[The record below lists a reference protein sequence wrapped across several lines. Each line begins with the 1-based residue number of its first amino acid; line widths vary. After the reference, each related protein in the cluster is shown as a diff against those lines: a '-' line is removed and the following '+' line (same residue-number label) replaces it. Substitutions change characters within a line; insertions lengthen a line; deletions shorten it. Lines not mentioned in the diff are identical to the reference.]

1 MKKIKSIVLLFC
13 FIMVL
18 SGCAKS
24 TTKMTINKDR
34 SMTLEIVNLIEDN
47 FYQENR
53 FDLSQYNKDGM
64 TAEKVIDNGYSGFKV
79 TKKYNNIDNLSNS
92 TGKEVILS
100 DYLSDNF
107 DDSIFF
113 KVEKGIFKNTY
124 TAAFKFDTT
133 NITEDYQN
141 IEYHNDDAT
150 TTPPDGNVNNEDNQ
164 NINDG
169 NQIIDEAN
177 DDIDYSQLEELISQ
191 MKLEYILNLPIKSNS
206 NNATSVSEDGKS
218 LTWNL
223 TLDGVTK
230 IDYSFSLFNM
240 TNIYIACGGALL
252 LIVAIVVVI
261 TIIRRKKNETLIPTD
276 VPIHTDY
283 DPSITGATLPNGTS
297 VGNIDSINL
306 MPYGGNVPE
315 TNELLSETNPINEEQ
330 IIEETPNV
338 NPTFLETNQTL
349 NINPEITNV
358 LDEAETKNFEI
369 QPIPPIDDNKD
380 NEQNKDLI

>member
-34 SMTLEIVNLIEDN
+34 SMTLEIVNLIENN
-47 FYQENR
+47 FYQDSI

-113 KVEKGIFKNTY
+113 KVKKGIFKNTY

-141 IEYHNDDAT
+141 IEYYNDDTT
-150 TTPPDGNVNNEDNQ
+150 TTPPDGNANNEDNQ
-164 NINDG
+164 NIN
-169 NQIIDEAN
+169 E
-177 DDIDYSQLEELISQ
+177 
-191 MKLEYILNLPIKSNS
+191 
-206 NNATSVSEDGKS
+206 
-218 LTWNL
+218 
-223 TLDGVTK
+223 
-230 IDYSFSLFNM
+230 
-240 TNIYIACGGALL
+240 
-252 LIVAIVVVI
+252 
-261 TIIRRKKNETLIPTD
+261 
-276 VPIHTDY
+276 
-283 DPSITGATLPNGTS
+283 
-297 VGNIDSINL
+297 
-306 MPYGGNVPE
+306 
-315 TNELLSETNPINEEQ
+315 
-330 IIEETPNV
+330 
-338 NPTFLETNQTL
+338 
-349 NINPEITNV
+349 
-358 LDEAETKNFEI
+358 
-369 QPIPPIDDNKD
+369 
-380 NEQNKDLI
+380 